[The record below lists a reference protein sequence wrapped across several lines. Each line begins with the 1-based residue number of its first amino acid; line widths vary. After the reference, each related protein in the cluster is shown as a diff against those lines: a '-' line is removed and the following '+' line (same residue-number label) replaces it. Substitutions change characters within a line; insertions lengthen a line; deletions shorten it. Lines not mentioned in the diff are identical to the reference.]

1 MKHILEV
8 DSVSLSFSD
17 RVILSDIYLKSET
30 GKIVGLLGRNGQGK
44 SCLMKIISG
53 TLRSESR
60 SVRFD
65 GKTVFELIGRSDL
78 LVYLPQFNF
87 IPSFLTLERIFKD
100 FCLKFSEFEEYF
112 PEFISKS
119 MMKIS
124 EFSGGEKRMIELY
137 VIIKSKSQF
146 ALLDEPFTH
155 ISPMQIERIKKLLIR
170 EKENKGFI
178 ISDHMFRE
186 ITDIADSIY
195 LLNNGKLHLTDSIL
209 DLEVLGY
216 ARF

>member
-17 RVILSDIYLKSET
+17 RVILSDIYLKSAT

-53 TLRSESR
+53 TLKAESR

-78 LVYLPQFNF
+78 FVFLPQFNF
-87 IPSFLTLERIFKD
+87 IPSFLTLEQIFKD
-100 FCLKFSEFEEYF
+100 FCLEFFEFETDF

-119 MMKIS
+119 KRKIS
-124 EFSGGEKRMIELY
+124 EFSGGERRLIELY
-137 VIIKSKSQF
+137 VIVKSKSQF

>member
-1 MKHILEV
+1 
-8 DSVSLSFSD
+8 
-17 RVILSDIYLKSET
+17 
-30 GKIVGLLGRNGQGK
+30 
-44 SCLMKIISG
+44 
-53 TLRSESR
+53 
-60 SVRFD
+60 
-65 GKTVFELIGRSDL
+65 
-78 LVYLPQFNF
+78 
-87 IPSFLTLERIFKD
+87 
-100 FCLKFSEFEEYF
+100 
-112 PEFISKS
+112 

-124 EFSGGEKRMIELY
+124 EFSGGEKRIIELY

>member
-8 DSVSLSFSD
+8 DSIRLSFSD

-53 TLRSESR
+53 TLKAESR

-78 LVYLPQFNF
+78 FVYLPQFNF

-100 FCLKFSEFEEYF
+100 FCLEFSEFEEYF

-124 EFSGGEKRMIELY
+124 EFSGGERRLIELY
-137 VIIKSKSQF
+137 VIVKSKSQF

-186 ITDIADSIY
+186 ITDIADNIY

>member
-8 DSVSLSFSD
+8 DSISLSFSE

-30 GKIVGLLGRNGQGK
+30 GKIVGLLGKNGQGK

-53 TLRSESR
+53 TLKSESR

-65 GKTVFELIGRSDL
+65 GETVFELIGRSDL

-100 FCLKFSEFEEYF
+100 FCLEFSDLEADF

-119 MMKIS
+119 GMKIS
-124 EFSGGEKRMIELY
+124 EFSGGERRLIELY
-137 VIIKSKSQF
+137 VIVKSKARF

-155 ISPMQIERIKKLLIR
+155 ISPVQIERIKKLLIR

-195 LLNNGKLHLTDSIL
+195 LLNNGKLHLTDSIA
-209 DLEVLGY
+209 DLEILGY

>member
-8 DSVSLSFSD
+8 DSVSLSFSE
-17 RVILSDIYLKSET
+17 RIILSDIYLKSET

-53 TLRSESR
+53 SLIAESR
-60 SVRFD
+60 SIRFD
-65 GKTVFELIGRSDL
+65 GKTVFQLSDRTDL

-87 IPSFLTLERIFKD
+87 IPSFLTLQRIFKD
-100 FCLKFSEFEEYF
+100 FCLEFSEFEADF

-119 MMKIS
+119 SVKIS
-124 EFSGGEKRMIELY
+124 EFSGGERRLIELY
-137 VIIKSKSQF
+137 IIIKSKSQF

-195 LLNNGKLHLTDSIL
+195 LLNNGKLHLTNSIV

>member
-53 TLRSESR
+53 TLKAESR

-87 IPSFLTLERIFKD
+87 IPSFLTLERIFRD
-100 FCLKFSEFEEYF
+100 FCLKFYEFEEYF

-124 EFSGGEKRMIELY
+124 EFSGGEKRIIELY

-195 LLNNGKLHLTDSIL
+195 LLN
-209 DLEVLGY
+209 
-216 ARF
+216 

>member
-53 TLRSESR
+53 TLKAESR

-87 IPSFLTLERIFKD
+87 IPSFLTLERIFRD
-100 FCLKFSEFEEYF
+100 FCLKFYEFEEYF

-124 EFSGGEKRMIELY
+124 EFSGGEKRIIELY

>member
-1 MKHILEV
+1 MKHLLEV
-8 DSVSLSFSD
+8 DSVSLNFSG
-17 RVILSDIYLKSET
+17 RVILSDIYLKAET

-53 TLRSESR
+53 TLKAESK

-65 GKTVFELIGRSDL
+65 GKTVFKLTGRSDL

-87 IPSFLTLERIFKD
+87 IPSFLTLLRVFKD
-100 FCLKFSEFEEYF
+100 FCLKISEFETYF

-119 MMKIS
+119 KLKIS
-124 EFSGGEKRMIELY
+124 EFSGGERRLIELY

-155 ISPMQIERIKKLLIR
+155 ISPMQIERIKKLLIQ

-178 ISDHMFRE
+178 VSDHMFRD
-186 ITDIADSIY
+186 ITEIADRIY
-195 LLNNGKLHLTDSIL
+195 ILNDRKLHLTNSVT
-209 DLEVLGY
+209 DLEKFGY